1 MKITDVPFSSFTLKV
16 KFTKDMEDYLL
27 ELFTDFLQ
35 AQRLISKSAKN
46 KTLKVWVH
54 SVTYKDFSELYDTF
68 WNQLLGEIPGGKV
81 IEILGGIGVQI
92 SSIFSLMK
100 PPKRSIIRET
110 GKSKIALKLLDLVG

>member
-1 MKITDVPFSSFTLKV
+1 
-16 KFTKDMEDYLL
+16 MEDYLL

-46 KTLKVWVH
+46 RTLKVWVR

-68 WNQLLGEIPGGKV
+68 WNQLLGKIPGGKV